1 MSKVLRKFKEQ
12 MVDHFQ
18 SIEDD
23 LGDPDQEFQMTGTQ
37 FIEAMEECDRR
48 KKQLVRELQES

>member
-1 MSKVLRKFKEQ
+1 